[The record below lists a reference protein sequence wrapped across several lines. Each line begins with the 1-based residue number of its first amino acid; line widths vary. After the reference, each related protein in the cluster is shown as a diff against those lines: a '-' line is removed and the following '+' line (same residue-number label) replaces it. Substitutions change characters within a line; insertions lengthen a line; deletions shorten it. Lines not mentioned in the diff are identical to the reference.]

1 MKLSLDP
8 TTIELVTAH
17 LKTANNHFNR
27 THPGESTDRQPVHTV
42 YGGAHIF
49 RAGTSEKMADSAL
62 KHLKAY
68 APNFVVFAKALE
80 LNGHENLPEKD
91 EEISTVADQLNTDP
105 EAVNKKNTAA
115 FFAYT
120 VYQRVFNKLRHAPV
134 EDFRID
140 FEDGFGYRPDE
151 EEDQSAVGAA
161 EEVAKGMTGNS
172 LPPFIGIRIKPLTE
186 ELKTRAIRTLDL
198 FITTLLNKTKG

>member
-8 TTIELVTAH
+8 TTIELVSAH
-17 LKTANNHFNR
+17 LKTANSHFNR
-27 THPGESTDRQPVHTV
+27 SHPGESTDRQPVHTV

-49 RAGTSEKMADSAL
+49 RAGTSEKMAASAL
-62 KHLKAY
+62 KHLKVY
-68 APNFVVFAKALE
+68 APNFVVFAKVLE

-91 EEISTVADQLNTDP
+91 EEISTLADQLNTDP
-105 EAVNKKNTAA
+105 DAVHEKNKAA

-120 VYQRVFNKLRHAPV
+120 VYQRVLNKLRHAPV

-151 EEDQSAVGAA
+151 EEDLYAVGNGR
-161 EEVAKGMTGNS
+161 KFT
-172 LPPFIGIRIKPLTE
+172 P
-186 ELKTRAIRTLDL
+186 AIYRHP
-198 FITTLLNKTKG
+198 N